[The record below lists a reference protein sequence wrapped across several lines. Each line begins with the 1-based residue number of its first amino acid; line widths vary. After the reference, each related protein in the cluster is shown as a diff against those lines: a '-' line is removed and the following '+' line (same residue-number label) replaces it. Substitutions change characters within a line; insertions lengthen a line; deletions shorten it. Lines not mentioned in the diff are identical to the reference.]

1 MRRKLLDGSSSEEV
15 NQLLH
20 AYDLVVQLAKTIG
33 DQALE
38 ATQHK
43 NKGVVLK
50 ERAKFCKGTPEYFV
64 VLEQAL
70 SSYQQASEVQG
81 RLGEHEERVKSLRGI
96 AGVQRMLEKYDDAV
110 LACEESIELAR
121 ACGYIAGVTRAQ
133 VVQCEIFL
141 GMVEKEEHGVG
152 SEARTMEK
160 TADAF
165 DPTFDLHVLTRA
177 RKIGE
182 NLLETEKSKKK
193 IKAGDIARASFIVA
207 RIYLA
212 IGLFVQVY
220 EDAELA
226 KGMLSFHSFYLSML

>member
-1 MRRKLLDGSSSEEV
+1 M
-15 NQLLH
+15 
-20 AYDLVVQLAKTIG
+20 
-33 DQALE
+33 
-38 ATQHK
+38 
-43 NKGVVLK
+43 
-50 ERAKFCKGTPEYFV
+50 
-64 VLEQAL
+64 
-70 SSYQQASEVQG
+70 
-81 RLGEHEERVKSLRGI
+81 
-96 AGVQRMLEKYDDAV
+96 
-110 LACEESIELAR
+110 
-121 ACGYIAGVTRAQ
+121 
-133 VVQCEIFL
+133 
-141 GMVEKEEHGVG
+141 G